1 MTTKILALTDAL
13 GNLIDFRLMLGQ
25 AQDRVKT
32 RELLAGVCC
41 QSFLA
46 DKDFD
51 AYWLRE
57 LLAERS
63 IEAVIP
69 PKSNRKNPASSTME
83 IYKWRHLVENFF
95 QKLKEFKCVA
105 MRACKTDTSFE
116 AMIHIEAIIIRT
128 R

>member
-13 GNLIDFRLMLGQ
+13 GNLVDFRLMPGQ
-25 AQDRVKT
+25 AHDLVKT

-41 QSFLA
+41 QS
-46 DKDFD
+46 
-51 AYWLRE
+51 
-57 LLAERS
+57 LLAERR

-69 PKSNRKNPASSTME
+69 PKSNRKNPASCDIE

-95 QKLKEFKCVA
+95 QKLKEFKRVA

-116 AMIHIEAIIIRT
+116 AMIHIGATIIRK